1 MIDNKEL
8 DIMIKNCKTP
18 KELQQ
23 LQTLFANEIIG
34 RITDKQAM
42 KILKRQKQLEEREKI
57 KLEKHRV

>member
-42 KILKRQKQLEEREKI
+42 KILKRHQRKQKTNAIQMN
-57 KLEKHRV
+57 